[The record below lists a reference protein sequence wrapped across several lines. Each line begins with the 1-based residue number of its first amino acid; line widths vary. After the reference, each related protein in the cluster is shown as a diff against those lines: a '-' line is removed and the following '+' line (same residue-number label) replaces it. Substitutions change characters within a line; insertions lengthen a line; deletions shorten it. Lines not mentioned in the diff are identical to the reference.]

1 MVGFIKIVSANKTQS
16 EGIAHSILLED
27 KKIGLKQQ
35 QEKAGAAKI

>member
-27 KKIGLKQQ
+27 KIGLKQQ
-35 QEKAGAAKI
+35 HEKAGAARI